1 MMITVRVKDLEKM
14 VNELS
19 ADKVD
24 YVEIFILEP
33 DELDGEVIPATLHFE
48 AYDGIGGGVDYEE
61 IEAVEVDAF
70 YKVNNG

>member
-1 MMITVRVKDLEKM
+1 MMITVSVKDLEKM

-19 ADKVD
+19 ADKVE

-48 AYDGIGGGVDYEE
+48 AYDGAGATVAYDE
-61 IEAVEVDAF
+61 IEGIEVDPF
-70 YKVNNG
+70 YKEKD